1 MREIPLR
8 AIPNQRLAVTLDD
21 INWVITLKAARH
33 MMLCDIQRDEV
44 MVMQGSRLMPNA
56 PLIPYAYLSHGSNFT
71 LITEQDALPWWEQFE
86 STQTLIYWSDDD
98 RSATNP
104 AGD

>member
-21 INWVITLKAARH
+21 VNWVITLKAARN

-44 MVMQGSRLMPNA
+44 TLIQGSRLVPNA
-56 PLIPYAYLSHGSNFT
+56 SLIPYAYLSSAGNFA
-71 LITEQDALPWWEQFE
+71 LLTENHELPWWEQFE
-86 STQTLIYWSDDD
+86 STQTLIYWNNDD
-98 RSATNP
+98 RSATYP

>member
-8 AIPNQRLAVTLDD
+8 AIPNQRLAVTLDSV
-21 INWVITLKAARH
+21 NWVITLKAARH
-33 MMLCDIQRDEV
+33 TMVCDIQRDEV
-44 MVMQGSRLMPNA
+44 TVIQGSRLVANA
-56 PLIPYAYLSHGSNFT
+56 RLIPYAYLSPAGNFA
-71 LITEQDALPWWEQFE
+71 LLTEDHILPWWEKFE

-98 RSATNP
+98 RSATYP